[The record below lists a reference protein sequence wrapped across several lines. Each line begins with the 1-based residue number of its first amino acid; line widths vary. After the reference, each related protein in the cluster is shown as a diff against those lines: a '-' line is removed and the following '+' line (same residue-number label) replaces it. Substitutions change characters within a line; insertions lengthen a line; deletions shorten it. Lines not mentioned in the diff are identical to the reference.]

1 MMIYLSLVDEFVQ
14 RNCLTRAL
22 TSMTEEE
29 IEQLLSTLLPLL
41 SNSKYSRSSI
51 LVLQTLLKSHPLAA
65 SWKEAVQTK
74 L

>member
-22 TSMTEEE
+22 ASMTEEE

-51 LVLQTLLKSHPLAA
+51 LVLETLLKTHP
-65 SWKEAVQTK
+65 
-74 L
+74 